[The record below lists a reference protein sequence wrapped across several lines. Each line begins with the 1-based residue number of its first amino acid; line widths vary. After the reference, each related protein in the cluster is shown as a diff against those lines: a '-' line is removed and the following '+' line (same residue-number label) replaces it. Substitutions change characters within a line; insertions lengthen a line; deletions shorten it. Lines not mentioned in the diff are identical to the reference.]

1 MQRIMKKYEMVILE
15 RATASAKPKH
25 SALESWL
32 SPAAL
37 RHLVQVGLEGHST
50 DAADAAELLLITLF
64 GLRITSSDGWDV
76 RFLQQPG
83 FGEVL
88 EVSIGKLKTDR
99 SVQIAAHQHPEVP
112 APSTDTHPRAEWFA
126 AIRRGMAIR
135 SFMVPNGIRAQDRI
149 TKMMH
154 RLLPEELLSLRSGR
168 YVSAKSCRKT
178 MASACNAA
186 GVTLRAIS
194 QFGLWGAK
202 SNVAESN
209 YIDRT
214 YPVQPYTAKVWDFL
228 LDVGMG
234 AVVAGTMV

>member
-1 MQRIMKKYEMVILE
+1 
-15 RATASAKPKH
+15 
-25 SALESWL
+25 
-32 SPAAL
+32 
-37 RHLVQVGLEGHST
+37 
-50 DAADAAELLLITLF
+50 
-64 GLRITSSDGWDV
+64 
-76 RFLQQPG
+76 
-83 FGEVL
+83 
-88 EVSIGKLKTDR
+88 
-99 SVQIAAHQHPEVP
+99 
-112 APSTDTHPRAEWFA
+112 
-126 AIRRGMAIR
+126 
-135 SFMVPNGIRAQDRI
+135 
-149 TKMMH
+149 MMH

-234 AVVAGTMV
+234 AVVAGTVV